1 MTLKELHFF
10 YELAQTSQVTLVA
23 QQLQVSQSAISL
35 AIKSLEQKLGE
46 NLFDRVGKKLVL
58 NERGRFFKEQTY
70 AHYVALKDAQ
80 TLFQTNQLAGT
91 LHIAASK
98 TISNY
103 LMPDIYFNFLATHK
117 EVSFDINSIN
127 STQIIEQIVN
137 SKLDIGLIETN
148 LSHSNIIKEHLCD
161 DELIVVTSDKNSP
174 RKLFIDTIEKKW
186 ILREVGSGTREIF
199 IDCLGDMA
207 KELDIFME
215 LHSFQEI
222 KSILLKNPNTISA
235 ISRVAV
241 EKELKA
247 QTLFEI
253 KLINIEFKRAFS
265 LIYHKDK
272 SKSLLFNTFIAF
284 LKKSLQT

>member
-10 YELAQTSQVTLVA
+10 YELAQTPQVTQVA
-23 QQLQVSQSAISL
+23 KEFNISQSAISL

-46 NLFDRVGKKLVL
+46 SLFDRVGKKLVL

-80 TLFQTNQLAGT
+80 TLFQTNQLAGR
-91 LHIAASK
+91 LNIAASK

-137 SKLDIGLIETN
+137 SKVDIGLIETN

-161 DELIVVTSDKNSP
+161 DELIVVTSDKSSP

-222 KSILLKNPNTISA
+222 KSILLKNSNTISA

-247 QTLFEI
+247 QTLF
-253 KLINIEFKRAFS
+253 
-265 LIYHKDK
+265 
-272 SKSLLFNTFIAF
+272 
-284 LKKSLQT
+284 